1 MGKKERKKPDSG
13 GGGAPTAPFWMVTY
27 SDMVTLLLT
36 FFVLL
41 ISMAN
46 FEEVGRVEA
55 VFESIRMALSAKG
68 DNTLI
73 LGKSPDPAQQP
84 QDITQPMDNL
94 IPIMSRLQEDLARHV
109 SDDLVKMTRTR
120 TEVRVALS
128 DRVLFQ
134 PGSAKL
140 HPAAFSLLTDVA
152 RAVKDYPVHIIVE
165 GHTDE
170 TGNSEGNWE
179 LSSLRAVAVVQA
191 MQTRGPIDGKNM
203 EATGFGQFRPSNASA
218 EDPTWDRRVELVIQ
232 SEDPAA
238 YDALFQVEQA
248 TGGLTP
254 R

>member
-1 MGKKERKKPDSG
+1 MGKKERKKPDS

-41 ISMAN
+41 MSMAN

-68 DNTLI
+68 DNVHL

-84 QDITQPMDNL
+84 QDVTQPMDNL
-94 IPIMSRLQEDLARHV
+94 LPIMSRLQEDLARHV
-109 SDDLVKMTRTR
+109 SDDMVKMTRTR
-120 TEVRVALS
+120 TEVRVQLS

-140 HPAAFSLLTDVA
+140 HPAAFGLLTDVA
-152 RAVKDYPVHIIVE
+152 AALKGYPVHVIVE

-170 TGNSEGNWE
+170 TGNEAGNWE
-179 LSSLRAVAVVQA
+179 LSALRAVAVVQA
-191 MQTRGPIDGKNM
+191 MQTRGPLDGSM
-203 EATGFGQFRPSNASA
+203 LEATGFGQHRPSNPTKP
-218 EDPTWDRRVELVIQ
+218 DPSWDRRVELVIQ
-232 SEDPAA
+232 SDDPAA
-238 YDALFQVEQA
+238 FDALYKVEQA
-248 TGGLTP
+248 TGTAP